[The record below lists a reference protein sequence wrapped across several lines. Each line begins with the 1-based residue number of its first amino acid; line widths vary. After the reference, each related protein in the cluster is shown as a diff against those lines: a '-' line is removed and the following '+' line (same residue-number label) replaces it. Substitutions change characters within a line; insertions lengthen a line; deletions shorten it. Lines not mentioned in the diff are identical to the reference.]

1 MASEQQEELETLMSI
16 YGDKITVITQGK
28 EYIVQLEPHLS
39 SALQLVLKRQTVDV
53 PQQLPSEPKS
63 AQIAHLSPVSLYVRC
78 PLDYPALRHPECH
91 ISAPWL
97 DPELATVV
105 SKKLKEKFTPGN
117 VVVFEWICYIQEEL
131 VSELSKLQN
140 STPAAYDGRDSG
152 SGPQLFVRS
161 NSQYDDLIACDQQRA
176 YMEFFQSAHT
186 CDVCFKDLPG
196 ESFCEPCRGCHIV
209 VCKSCLIQSC
219 KSRVDSGLTTVMK
232 CVNCDNILSDIML
245 NGILPTELYNRY
257 AHLIEESQLDSIPG
271 MVYCPR
277 PRCNKRTVSDPKE
290 SLAVCSSCSL
300 PFCKLCRQVYHGTGP
315 CPALQKVMDLPS
327 VATADASKP
336 AKQES
341 REVKQER
348 QIEEYKSV
356 LWMRCS
362 TDVKACPKCSFPIQK
377 NGGCNKMHCA
387 KCNALFC
394 WACLR
399 EIDGYGHFSL
409 GTCELFQNQ
418 PQEAGLKDVTTP
430 DDPQLLKDL
439 LFSYCPR
446 CGQMEGKETKNNWIH
461 CRNCQFQFCH
471 LCKEAC
477 YGLWHFNEYGCTRMT
492 SMEQDIETFKRK
504 T

>member
-1 MASEQQEELETLMSI
+1 MASEQEEELETLMSI

-315 CPALQKVMDLPS
+315 CPAPKPQKSFMW
-327 VATADASKP
+327 K
-336 AKQES
+336 
-341 REVKQER
+341 
-348 QIEEYKSV
+348 
-356 LWMRCS
+356 
-362 TDVKACPKCSFPIQK
+362 DVKVCPRCRFSIQK
-377 NGGCNKMHCA
+377 IDGCNKMSCI
-387 KCNALFC
+387 KCGALFC
-394 WACLR
+394 WICTL
-399 EIDGYGHFSL
+399 EIEGYSHFDS
-409 GTCELFQNQ
+409 GSCHLFESPPHVQ
-418 PQEAGLKDVTTP
+418 
-430 DDPQLLKDL
+430 QLLRDQL
-439 LFSYCPR
+439 EMEAAEETHLQDNCPR
-446 CGQMEGKETKNNWIH
+446 CNQSVTKTMESNWMRCIR
-461 CRNCQFQFCH
+461 CNYQFCF
-471 LCKEAC
+471 LCREAC
-477 YGLWHFNEYGCTRMT
+477 YGAWHFDKYGCKEKT
-492 SMEQDIETFKRK
+492 SVAYDLKLLAKRHQ
-504 T
+504 